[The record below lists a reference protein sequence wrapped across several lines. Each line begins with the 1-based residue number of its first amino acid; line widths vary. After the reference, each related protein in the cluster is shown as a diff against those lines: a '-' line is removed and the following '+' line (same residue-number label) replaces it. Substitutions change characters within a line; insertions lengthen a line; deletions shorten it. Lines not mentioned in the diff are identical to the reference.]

1 MKFYYAEAVGFR
13 LTAPRNGF
21 FFPTSDFHFVS
32 EPAHVLTHWWSYMLI
47 AGCFLNIIPIY
58 DSIDTL
64 YSLPQTTKLY
74 YPNIK
79 ERQGWADYASP
90 YHHGDTSSRI
100 SSYCHVRVRLTIFH
114 VCIPGCKSILAVQ
127 QRLTESGRRDDHSV
141 WVRDEKYVTS
151 ASEFQVRLYLAF
163 QPYILSLQRKHPCR
177 CAHVLPSLSLAR
189 VSSQESNGT
198 TGTLQNE
205 RVSWTYVNM
214 NKLTTVLR
222 TIP

>member
-21 FFPTSDFHFVS
+21 FFLLVIFILSLNQHMFWHIDGHTCWLLGV
-32 EPAHVLTHWWSYMLI
+32 
-47 AGCFLNIIPIY
+47 FLNIIPIY